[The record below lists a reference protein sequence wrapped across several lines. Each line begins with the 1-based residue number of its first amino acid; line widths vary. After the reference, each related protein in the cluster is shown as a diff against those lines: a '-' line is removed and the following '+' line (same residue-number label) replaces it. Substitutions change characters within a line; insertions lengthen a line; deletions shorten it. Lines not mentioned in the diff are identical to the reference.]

1 MTNSRDKNPARH
13 YSVLSNAVTPNVSVP
28 GASAYDNPDTA
39 QCNTTSYFAPRPAA
53 ISVVAEPEE
62 LDDPVAIAAKGARS
76 PAELLR
82 RMSLVGHSKSESFD
96 FDPREQYPSLEL
108 TGNVISATF
117 CIPYKVGLTADGGW
131 DLQSR
136 RGTSALFDSFAYL
149 SSHKTPWKHTLLGW
163 TGEIQP
169 LPESPAQPDTSASTE
184 RDGTLKRSDTGG
196 SWQSISKPL
205 SKGSAS
211 NPVSSQSN
219 PQGSPSGDGINVT
232 KKDRQ
237 RLESLLRQDKNG
249 QVMPVW
255 LSDTPEDAKSDLY
268 LKDQNR
274 WRMYAEHEL
283 YTLFHYRQ
291 HAPNDGRAERRWW
304 IDYVRMNQLFADRIL
319 EVYRAGDIVWVH
331 DYHLML
337 LPHMLRQRIP
347 NVYVGF
353 FLHIPFPSS
362 EYLRCLPKRKEV
374 LEGCLGA
381 TMIAFQSF
389 SYSRHFSS
397 CCERILGFESS
408 SAGVDAYGAHVAID
422 VFPIGINVEAVQKAA
437 FNDPSIDKT
446 ISAIRQLYGDKKII
460 VGRDRLDTVRGVAQ
474 KLMAFEIFL
483 ERYPAWRDKV
493 VLIQVTSPTSVE
505 EEQEDPQHKI
515 EHKISDLVSKINGQY
530 GSLSHSPVQHY
541 PQYLSKQEYF
551 ALLRIADVGLIT
563 SVRDGMN
570 TTSLEYV
577 LCQKDHHGPLILSE
591 FSGTA
596 GSLRHAIH
604 INPWNLVGVAD
615 VIKDALEMSPKD
627 RYMSQRKL
635 YEQVTTHPVSRWSNS
650 FLKRLL
656 TNLASNNQN
665 TLTPAL
671 DRHVLRPQYFKA
683 KRRLFMFDYDGTLTP
698 IVKDPTAAIPSDKV
712 LRTIKS
718 LAQNPKNA
726 VWLISGRD
734 QQFLDDWMGHIPE
747 LGLSAE
753 HGCFV
758 RPPRSEVWE
767 NLTEKTDM
775 KWQTE
780 VMRTYQRYTDITPG
794 SFIERKRVALTWH
807 YRRADPDLGKFH
819 AEQCRK
825 ELEDSVAKKFDVEVM
840 SGKANLEVRPQFVNK
855 GYIATRLVSE
865 YGTEEGAPPDFVFC
879 AGDDFTDEDMFRA
892 LLRSNLPKH
901 QVFAVTVGA
910 SSKKTL
916 ASWHLLEPRDVI
928 AAITSLIAADEDD
941 RVLDRTF
948 RDLSTMPSKEGTS
961 PKGTD
966 KESLPKLEGK
976 DEK

>member
-1 MTNSRDKNPARH
+1 MTGSEELNPALH
-13 YSVLSNAVTPNVSVP
+13 HPISNNAITPDVSAP
-28 GASAYDNPDTA
+28 GAAAFDNRETPQWNA
-39 QCNTTSYFAPRPAA
+39 NSYFAPKMADTAITEEPAEIDGLA
-53 ISVVAEPEE
+53 T
-62 LDDPVAIAAKGARS
+62 AAKGAKT

-82 RMSLVGHSKSESFD
+82 RMSLIGHSRSESFD
-96 FDPREQYPSLEL
+96 FDPREQYPSLDL
-108 TGNVISATF
+108 SGNVISATF
-117 CIPYKVGLTADGGW
+117 CIPYKVGFAANGEW

-136 RGTSALFDSFAYL
+136 RGTSALFDSFSYL
-149 SSHKTPWKHTLLGW
+149 SSRKTPWKHTLVGW
-163 TGEIQP
+163 TGEVQRLLEPPAKRP
-169 LPESPAQPDTSASTE
+169 LPDSADRAGVTRAKS
-184 RDGTLKRSDTGG
+184 SG
-196 SWQSISKPL
+196 SWHSISKPVH
-205 SKGSAS
+205 K
-211 NPVSSQSN
+211 VSTPTPIYPPPK
-219 PQGSPSGDGINVT
+219 PQNAPFSDGIVVT

-237 RLESLLRQDKNG
+237 RLEALLRQDKTG
-249 QVMPVW
+249 LVMPVW
-255 LSDTPEDAKSDLY
+255 LSDEVEDADADLQ
-268 LKDQNR
+268 LKDQSR
-274 WRMYAEHEL
+274 WRRYAEHEL

-291 HAPNDGRAERRWW
+291 HAPDDGRAERRWW
-304 IDYVRMNQLFADRIL
+304 TDYVRMNQLFADRIL
-319 EVYRAGDIVWVH
+319 DVYQAGDIVWIH

-362 EYLRCLPKRKEV
+362 EFLRCLPRRKDV
-374 LEGCLGA
+374 LEGCLGS

-422 VFPIGINVEAVQKAA
+422 VFPIGINVEAVRKAA
-437 FNDPSIDKT
+437 FSDALIDKT
-446 ISAIRQLYGDKKII
+446 ITAIRQLYGDKKII

-483 ERYPAWRDKV
+483 ERYPQWRDKV

-505 EEQEDPQHKI
+505 EEQEDSKHKI
-515 EHKISDLVSKINGQY
+515 EHKVSDLVSKINGEY

-541 PQYLSKQEYF
+541 PQYLSPHEYF

-577 LCQKDHHGPLILSE
+577 VCQKENRGPLILSE

-596 GSLRHAIH
+596 GSLRDAIH
-604 INPWNLVGVAD
+604 INPWNLGGVAD
-615 VIKDALEMSPKD
+615 AIKDALEMSPKD
-627 RYMSQRKL
+627 RDRAQRKL
-635 YEQVTTHPVSRWSNS
+635 YEQVITHPVSQWCNS

-665 TLTPAL
+665 VLTPAL
-671 DRHVLRPQYFKA
+671 DRHVLSPQYLKA
-683 KRRLFMFDYDGTLTP
+683 KRRLFLFDYDGTLTP
-698 IVKDPTAAIPSDKV
+698 IVKDPAAAIPSDKV
-712 LRTIKS
+712 LRTVKS

-726 VWLISGRD
+726 VWIISGRD

-753 HGCFV
+753 HGCFI

-775 KWQTE
+775 RWQQD
-780 VMRTYQRYTDITPG
+780 VMKTYQRYTDLTPG

-807 YRRADPDLGKFH
+807 YRRADPDLGKWH
-819 AEQCRK
+819 AEKCK
-825 ELEDSVAKKFDVEVM
+825 SDLERDVVKRFEVEVM

-855 GYIATRLVSE
+855 GYIATRLINE
-865 YGTEEGAPPDFVFC
+865 YGDDEGSPPDFVFC
-879 AGDDFTDEDMFRA
+879 AGDDFTDEGMTSES
-892 LLRSNLPKH
+892 RS
-901 QVFAVTVGA
+901 V
-910 SSKKTL
+910 
-916 ASWHLLEPRDVI
+916 R
-928 AAITSLIAADEDD
+928 
-941 RVLDRTF
+941 
-948 RDLSTMPSKEGTS
+948 PS
-961 PKGTD
+961 
-966 KESLPKLEGK
+966 
-976 DEK
+976 